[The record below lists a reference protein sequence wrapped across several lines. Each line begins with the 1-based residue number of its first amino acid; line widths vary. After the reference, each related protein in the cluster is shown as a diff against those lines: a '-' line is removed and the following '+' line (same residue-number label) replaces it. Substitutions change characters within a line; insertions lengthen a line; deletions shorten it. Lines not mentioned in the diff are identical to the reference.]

1 MPPAHTV
8 RRTAPAAQAALS
20 AAGLRQ
26 LASGGDG
33 WGAPDVLQSLLTI
46 AGPEQSPQPAGG
58 HAPGFKLASTGG
70 GTVSLADLAGKPL
83 VINFWRG
90 DCPPCRAEM
99 PLLQQRVGPQSKVQL
114 VLINWGE
121 STEAARS
128 FLSRVGINQGSLLD
142 SDLAVALAWV
152 VFRQRRPLVA
162 WLATAS
168 LVAIAA
174 EGALG
179 GVVVANELASW
190 WVLVHLGLAM
200 IILGFLI
207 ATAVMSLPASTGAS
221 EPSFRRL
228 AAVAAALTYGL
239 LLTGSTVVASSA
251 DEGCRAWPLC
261 ASGFAFDF
269 AGANAFTMLHRG
281 AVLVIGAV
289 LVYTLIQALRHPAT
303 KAAASATLVVL
314 GLQVAVG
321 AGAAV
326 TGAALFNGLHVA
338 MATLVWAGMLSIAL
352 VTLPRADRRP
362 ALSRLAV
369 DKRPA

>member
-1 MPPAHTV
+1 MVSVGFFRRLAFLTAFFAYLQIALGGVV
-8 RRTAPAAQAALS
+8 RVTGSGLGCPDWPLCHGRPYPAADIHS
-20 AAGLRQ
+20 IIEYSHRSVGTIT
-26 LASGGDG
+26 G
-33 WGAPDVLQSLLTI
+33 VLLI
-46 AGPEQSPQPAGG
+46 
-58 HAPGFKLASTGG
+58 
-70 GTVSLADLAGKPL
+70 GT
-83 VINFWRG
+83 
-90 DCPPCRAEM
+90 
-99 PLLQQRVGPQSKVQL
+99 
-114 VLINWGE
+114 
-121 STEAARS
+121 
-128 FLSRVGINQGSLLD
+128 
-142 SDLAVALAWV
+142 VALAWV

-190 WVLVHLGLAM
+190 LVLVHLGLAM

-207 ATAVMSLPASTGAS
+207 AAAVMSLPASTGAS

-303 KAAASATLVVL
+303 KAAALATLVVL

>member
-1 MPPAHTV
+1 MVSVGFFRRLAFLTAFFAYLQIALGGVV
-8 RRTAPAAQAALS
+8 RVTGSGLGCPDWPLCHGRPYPAADIHS
-20 AAGLRQ
+20 IIEYSHRSVGTIT
-26 LASGGDG
+26 G
-33 WGAPDVLQSLLTI
+33 VLLI
-46 AGPEQSPQPAGG
+46 
-58 HAPGFKLASTGG
+58 
-70 GTVSLADLAGKPL
+70 GT
-83 VINFWRG
+83 
-90 DCPPCRAEM
+90 
-99 PLLQQRVGPQSKVQL
+99 
-114 VLINWGE
+114 
-121 STEAARS
+121 
-128 FLSRVGINQGSLLD
+128 
-142 SDLAVALAWV
+142 VALAWV

-190 WVLVHLGLAM
+190 LVLVHLGLAM

-221 EPSFRRL
+221 DPSFRRL
-228 AAVAAALTYGL
+228 AAVATALTYGL

-261 ASGFAFDF
+261 AS
-269 AGANAFTMLHRG
+269 

-303 KAAASATLVVL
+303 KAAALATLVVL